1 MLMTHHPAS
10 FGRHIARMELAAEIP
25 QVVSGVIKIYDFG
38 GSREYFLRPVPDPF
52 RTVSH
57 DHFLL
62 CPVPAS
68 LLGLGVQAAGEL
80 FGRFD
85 RYRIGGAVFVSHW
98 PAFGIHRG
106 LREDTAELDLPGVR
120 PSVASFAL
128 PPLQFFAHHGHAG
141 AIHLHIHHWDRL
153 AHRDAMLSVV
163 RSTALVV
170 TSSQAN

>member
-10 FGRHIARMELAAEIP
+10 FGRHIAWMELAAKIP
-25 QVVSGVIKIYDFG
+25 QVLSSVIEIHDFG

-68 LLGLGVQAAGEL
+68 LLGLGVQAAGKL

-85 RYRIGGAVFVSHW
+85 RSRIGGAVFVSHRSEE
-98 PAFGIHRG
+98 H
-106 LREDTAELDLPGVR
+106 TSELQSRL
-120 PSVASFAL
+120 
-128 PPLQFFAHHGHAG
+128 
-141 AIHLHIHHWDRL
+141 HL
-153 AHRDAMLSVV
+153 V
-163 RSTALVV
+163 
-170 TSSQAN
+170 

>member
-38 GSREYFLRPVPDPF
+38 GCREYFLRPVPDPF

-68 LLGLGVQAAGEL
+68 LLGLGVQAVGILVAP
-80 FGRFD
+80 FD
-85 RYRIGGAVFVSHW
+85 RSRTGGAALVSHS
-98 PAFGIHRG
+98 PACGIH
-106 LREDTAELDLPGVR
+106 
-120 PSVASFAL
+120 
-128 PPLQFFAHHGHAG
+128 
-141 AIHLHIHHWDRL
+141 
-153 AHRDAMLSVV
+153 
-163 RSTALVV
+163 
-170 TSSQAN
+170 

>member
-10 FGRHIARMELAAEIP
+10 FGRHIAGMELAAEIP
-25 QVVSGVIKIYDFG
+25 QVLSSVIEIHDFG

-68 LLGLGVQAAGEL
+68 LLGLGVQAAGKL

-85 RYRIGGAVFVSHW
+85 RSEERRVGK
-98 PAFGIHRG
+98 
-106 LREDTAELDLPGVR
+106 EC
-120 PSVASFAL
+120 
-128 PPLQFFAHHGHAG
+128 
-141 AIHLHIHHWDRL
+141 
-153 AHRDAMLSVV
+153 
-163 RSTALVV
+163 RSR
-170 TSSQAN
+170 